1 MLETLMWVE
10 GGLIKQREKEAK
22 RKKEGEP

>member
-10 GGLIKQREKEAK
+10 EELIKQKEKE
-22 RKKEGEP
+22 KKPDG